1 MRPTRLIANLSDVG
15 GIPTTEPRGSETT
28 AQQIHKEG
36 TQYVKEATQANQQSM
51 QRGSSAA
58 EGTGM
63 DSSPSVPQ
71 PIRQQP
77 AASNPGVAPS
87 AGGGM
92 GEGAG
97 GVSSTSYRQSPVESG
112 EQQQESIV
120 DTVKHFLGF
129 GTAEEKRTEDTQP
142 AWNKGN
148 VTAPSEL
155 GATTAAPAVAGAAAP
170 GVTQHDERNT
180 AAFTADI
187 PDRTKTKPSASGN
200 SELMSA
206 AGYSISTGPDYTD
219 SGRSEALGSTNT
231 STNSTTSAYP
241 STSTNPVSTAQDP
254 AAGAG
259 SHSTKPEQRS
269 DSSANNMGSSEPR
282 QQSYED
288 STEKSVKHEKSDE
301 DKHSKAHKGGS
312 SKAEN
317 PDSIPTA
324 GGEKLG
330 EKHWGESQIVPELP
344 PKRGSDAGQGVSSSD
359 GQPTC
364 ESEPPSPATLSSCTD
379 TINSRSSR

>member
-1 MRPTRLIANLSDVG
+1 MG

-58 EGTGM
+58 EGTG
-63 DSSPSVPQ
+63 
-71 PIRQQP
+71 
-77 AASNPGVAPS
+77 
-87 AGGGM
+87 
-92 GEGAG
+92 
-97 GVSSTSYRQSPVESG
+97 
-112 EQQQESIV
+112 
-120 DTVKHFLGF
+120 
-129 GTAEEKRTEDTQP
+129 
-142 AWNKGN
+142 
-148 VTAPSEL
+148 
-155 GATTAAPAVAGAAAP
+155 
-170 GVTQHDERNT
+170 
-180 AAFTADI
+180 
-187 PDRTKTKPSASGN
+187 
-200 SELMSA
+200 
-206 AGYSISTGPDYTD
+206 YSISTGPDYTD

-231 STNSTTSAYP
+231 SANNTTSAYP
-241 STSTNPVSTAQDP
+241 STSTNPVSSAQDP
-254 AAGAG
+254 ASGAG
-259 SHSTKPEQRS
+259 SHSTKPEPRS
-269 DSSANNMGSSEPR
+269 DSSANKMEPSEPR

-344 PKRGSDAGQGVSSSD
+344 PKRGSDAGQGASSSD
-359 GQPTC
+359 GQPT
-364 ESEPPSPATLSSCTD
+364 SEVADNTAANTGGAKGGPHDSTGSEAHKEGAMDKIKHSLHMGKK
-379 TINSRSSR
+379 